1 MRWSL
6 DLLSGKQG
14 VILRLPGGKQGV
26 ILQLPGDK
34 YLDILQLPGGNEH
47 LGSSRNLATQ
57 RHSIIAVFSRFMV
70 VLERP
75 PTKKTNRS
83 YVLLHNR
90 PKGKLFFF
98 FSQTRFHCVILRH
111 VQAISL
117 FYLFLNKKCIKNI
130 KKKPA
135 VFIGE
140 ASHIQ
145 VRK

>member
-90 PKGKLFFF
+90 PKGKLF
-98 FSQTRFHCVILRH
+98 SSSHKH
-111 VQAISL
+111 A
-117 FYLFLNKKCIKNI
+117 
-130 KKKPA
+130 
-135 VFIGE
+135 FI
-140 ASHIQ
+140 ALSYATYKQYPCFIYF
-145 VRK
+145 